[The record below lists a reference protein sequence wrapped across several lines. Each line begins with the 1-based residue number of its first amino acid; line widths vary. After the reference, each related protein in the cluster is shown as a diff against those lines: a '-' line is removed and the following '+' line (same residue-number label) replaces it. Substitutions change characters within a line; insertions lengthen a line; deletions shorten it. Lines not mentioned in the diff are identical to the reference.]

1 MPKLPAVSG
10 DQCIA
15 ALYKLGYSVKRI
27 KGSHAWLVCPGRAS
41 LPVSKHKEL
50 GKGILRKI
58 IHTAEIS
65 VEEFIELLK

>member
-1 MPKLPAVSG
+1 MPKLPVVSG
-10 DQCIA
+10 DQCIT
-15 ALYKLGYSVKRI
+15 ALQKLGYRVKRI
-27 KGSHAWLVCPGRAS
+27 KGSHVWLVCPGRAS
-41 LPVSKHKEL
+41 LPVPKHKEL

>member
-1 MPKLPAVSG
+1 VPKLPVVSG

-15 ALYKLGYSVKRI
+15 ALQKLGYHVKRI
-27 KGSHAWLVCPGRAS
+27 KGSHAWLTCPGKAS
-41 LPVSKHKEL
+41 LPVPKHKTL

-58 IHTAEIS
+58 IHSAEIS